1 MHIAH
6 SVRTAAHLPLFRKST
21 KLHMAAPQRWVL
33 RAGVLVRVAHGAF
46 LRYTDLCS
54 TAPHQTSS
62 KTILKIR
69 LCLRQ
74 AKGFQRCNWSP
85 Q

>member
-6 SVRTAAHLPLFRKST
+6 SVRTAAHLPLFRKPT

-33 RAGVLVRVAHGAF
+33 RAGVLVREGHTSSGIQ
-46 LRYTDLCS
+46 TCS

-69 LCLRQ
+69 LCLQQ